1 MKNKINNKIKKDF
14 DGCYGKKINLRVLK
28 ISDLYLMKKKMSL
41 HMKIS
46 GICLMNLH
54 LNP

>member
-1 MKNKINNKIKKDF
+1 MVIME
-14 DGCYGKKINLRVLK
+14 KINLGVLK
-28 ISDLYLMKKKMSL
+28 MSDIYLMKKKMGL

-54 LNP
+54 LNQ

>member
-1 MKNKINNKIKKDF
+1 MKNKINNRIKKDF
-14 DGCYGKKINLRVLK
+14 DGYYGKNKFKGVKDI
-28 ISDLYLMKKKMSL
+28 YLMRKKMSL

-54 LNP
+54 LNQ